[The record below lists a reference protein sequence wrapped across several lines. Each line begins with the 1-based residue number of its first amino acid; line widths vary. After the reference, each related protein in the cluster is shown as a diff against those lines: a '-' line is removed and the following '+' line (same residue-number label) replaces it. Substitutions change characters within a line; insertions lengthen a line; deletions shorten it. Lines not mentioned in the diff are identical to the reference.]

1 MTTARLSASLM
12 RSLREIE
19 SIVTGLLLGMSMV
32 RVTPPA
38 AAAAVPLK
46 KSSL

>member
-1 MTTARLSASLM
+1 MTTVRVSASFI
-12 RSLREIE
+12 RSFRDFVL
-19 SIVTGLLLGMSMV
+19 IVTGLLLGMSIV

-46 KSSL
+46 KVSL